1 MFLADLL
8 EDGVYF
14 AFFKE
19 YVGELP
25 AMDDF
30 VDKTVVEYK
39 TKPGS
44 RVVIHYLIERGRYT
58 ESEYRQEEMKDMY
71 GGVYAK
77 AFVLF
82 FGEKLQYY
90 ITEEYEGEKKFT
102 ESASVGRGDVLYGE
116 GNSRFELINDIAAAR
131 MLQDYD
137 TLNCLLEDYY
147 KKKYVVSRIFC
158 LMKD

>member
-1 MFLADLL
+1 M
-8 EDGVYF
+8 
-14 AFFKE
+14 
-19 YVGELP
+19 GELP

-82 FGEKLQYY
+82 SGKSSNIILQKSMKGRKNLRKAHPLAGEMCFMGKEQP
-90 ITEEYEGEKKFT
+90 
-102 ESASVGRGDVLYGE
+102 V
-116 GNSRFELINDIAAAR
+116 
-131 MLQDYD
+131 
-137 TLNCLLEDYY
+137 
-147 KKKYVVSRIFC
+147 
-158 LMKD
+158 